1 MPIYEYK
8 CSECG
13 NIFEVLTTSSK
24 DTEKAQCDKCKSD
37 KVKKVISA
45 GSFRLTSGISSAP
58 PAGCGGK
65 SGFS

>member
-13 NIFEVLTTSSK
+13 NIFEILTTSSN
-24 DTEKAQCDKCKSD
+24 DEEKVQCDKCESER
-37 KVKKVISA
+37 VKKVISA

-58 PAGCGGK
+58 PAGCAGK